1 MVPWSRPRRSAAVAA
16 PAAGADHESDA
27 LLEVSE
33 LRAGYGGRP
42 VVYGVDLTVSSG
54 EIVAV
59 LGHNGAG
66 KTTTLNAIFG
76 FIEPMSGT
84 VSLAGSEVT
93 TLPPVEHARR
103 GMTFV
108 PAERFVF
115 QDLSVEDNLLLAAM
129 QEPSA
134 ERRAEHRRRA
144 DALFP
149 VLSERRAQRAGTMS
163 GGEQRMLSIGMA
175 LMAGPRLLLLDE
187 PSLGL
192 SPLYVETIMDA
203 IRTVANELRVGVV
216 LLEQN
221 VAQALRVADR
231 VYVMRSGETIAHE
244 TAAELRTREH
254 LWDLF

>member
-1 MVPWSRPRRSAAVAA
+1 VT
-16 PAAGADHESDA
+16 G
-27 LLEVSE
+27 
-33 LRAGYGGRP
+33 LRAGYAGRP
-42 VVYGVDLTVSSG
+42 VVYGVDLEVWPG

-76 FIEPMSGT
+76 FIEPMAGI
-84 VSLAGSEVT
+84 VSLQGSDVT
-93 TLPPVEHARR
+93 TLPAVEHARR

-115 QDLSVEDNLLLAAM
+115 QDLSVRENLLLAAM
-129 QEPSA
+129 QESSA
-134 ERRAEHRRRA
+134 EQRVAHQMRA

-149 VLSERRAQRAGTMS
+149 VLAERRAQRAGTMS

-175 LMAGPRLLLLDE
+175 LMAGPRLMLLDE

-192 SPLYVETIMDA
+192 SPLFVETIMDA
-203 IRTVANELRVGVV
+203 IRTVADELGVGVV
-216 LLEQN
+216 MLEQN
-221 VAQALRVADR
+221 VAQALRIADR

>member
-1 MVPWSRPRRSAAVAA
+1 VALA
-16 PAAGADHESDA
+16 PVDEDRESEG
-27 LLEVSE
+27 LLTVGG

-42 VVYGVDLTVSSG
+42 VVYGVDLEVSPG
-54 EIVAV
+54 EVVAV

-66 KTTTLNAIFG
+66 KTTTLKAIFG
-76 FIEPMSGT
+76 FIRPMSGI
-84 VSLAGSEVT
+84 VALRGVDVT
-93 TLPPVEHARR
+93 TLAAVEHARR

-115 QDLSVEDNLLLAAM
+115 QDLSVRDNLLLAAM
-129 QEPSA
+129 QEPSV
-134 ERRAEHRRRA
+134 EQRAEHQRRV

-149 VLSERRAQRAGTMS
+149 VLAERRTQRAGTMS

-175 LMAGPRLLLLDE
+175 LMAGPRLMLLDE

-192 SPLYVETIMDA
+192 SPIYVETIMDA
-203 IRTVANELRVGVV
+203 IRTVATELRVGVV
-216 LLEQN
+216 MLEQN
-221 VAQALRVADR
+221 VAQALRVADH

>member
-1 MVPWSRPRRSAAVAA
+1 LARWSRRRSAAATVA
-16 PAAGADHESDA
+16 PTESDREGEG
-27 LLEVSE
+27 LLGVAG

-42 VVYGVDLTVSSG
+42 VVYGVDLEVWPG

-76 FIEPMSGT
+76 FLEPMAGT
-84 VSLAGSEVT
+84 VSLQGSDVT
-93 TLPPVEHARR
+93 TLPAVEHARR

-115 QDLSVEDNLLLAAM
+115 GDLSVRDNLLLAAM
-129 QEPSA
+129 QEPSVQ
-134 ERRAEHRRRA
+134 RRAEHQRRA

-149 VLSERRAQRAGTMS
+149 VLAERRTQRAGTMS

-175 LMAGPRLLLLDE
+175 LMAGPRLMLLDE
-187 PSLGL
+187 PSVGL
-192 SPLYVETIMDA
+192 SPLYVQTIMDA
-203 IRTVANELRVGVV
+203 IRTVADELRVGVV

>member
-1 MVPWSRPRRSAAVAA
+1 LARWSRRRPVAA
-16 PAAGADHESDA
+16 TVPVASDDEGDPLLTVAG
-27 LLEVSE
+27 

-42 VVYGVDLTVSSG
+42 VIYGVDLEVWPG

-76 FIEPMSGT
+76 FIEPMAGT
-84 VSLAGSEVT
+84 VSLQGSDVT
-93 TLPPVEHARR
+93 ALPAVEHARR

-115 QDLSVEDNLLLAAM
+115 QDLSVRDNLLLAAT
-129 QEPSA
+129 QEASV
-134 ERRAEHRRRA
+134 ERRAEHQRRVN
-144 DALFP
+144 ALFP
-149 VLSERRAQRAGTMS
+149 VLDARGTQRAGTMS
-163 GGEQRMLSIGMA
+163 GGEQRMLGIGMA

-203 IRTVANELRVGVV
+203 IRTVADELRVGVV
-216 LLEQN
+216 MLEQN

-244 TAAELRTREH
+244 TATELRTREH

>member
-1 MVPWSRPRRSAAVAA
+1 LARWA
-16 PAAGADHESDA
+16 SDG
-27 LLEVSE
+27 LLSVVG
-33 LRAGYGGRP
+33 LRAGYGRRP
-42 VVYGVDLTVSSG
+42 VVYGVDLEVSPG

-76 FIEPMSGT
+76 FIEPMAGI
-84 VSLAGSEVT
+84 VSLEGSNVT
-93 TLPPVEHARR
+93 TLPAVEHARR
-103 GMTFV
+103 GMTLV

-115 QDLSVEDNLLLAAM
+115 QDLSVRDNLLLAAR
-129 QEPSA
+129 QEPSL
-134 ERRAEHRRRA
+134 ERRASHQRRV

-149 VLSERRAQRAGTMS
+149 VLTERRMQRAGTMS

-175 LMAGPRLLLLDE
+175 LMAGPRLMLLDE

-216 LLEQN
+216 MLEQN

>member
-1 MVPWSRPRRSAAVAA
+1 LVPWSRSRRSAAGAA
-16 PAAGADHESDA
+16 ATAEADRQSGE
-27 LLEVSE
+27 LLEVTG
-33 LRAGYGGRP
+33 LRAGYGGRA
-42 VVYGVDLTVSSG
+42 VVYGVDLTVSPG

-76 FIEPMSGT
+76 FIAPMSGT
-84 VSLAGSEVT
+84 VALAGSEVT
-93 TLPPVEHARR
+93 KLPPVEHARR
-103 GMTFV
+103 GMTLV

-134 ERRAEHRRRA
+134 ERREQHRRRA
-144 DALFP
+144 AGLFP
-149 VLSERRAQRAGTMS
+149 VLAQRGRQRAGTMS

-175 LMAGPRLLLLDE
+175 LMAGPRLMLLDE

-203 IRTVANELRVGVV
+203 IRTVADELNVGVV
-216 LLEQN
+216 MLEQN

>member
-1 MVPWSRPRRSAAVAA
+1 LAPWRSN
-16 PAAGADHESDA
+16 GEG
-27 LLEVSE
+27 LLTVTG

-42 VVYGVDLTVSSG
+42 VVYGVDLEVWPG

-76 FIEPMSGT
+76 FIEPMAGV
-84 VSLAGSEVT
+84 VSLQGSDVT
-93 TLPPVEHARR
+93 TLPAVEHARR

-115 QDLSVEDNLLLAAM
+115 GDLSVRENLLLAAM
-129 QEPSA
+129 QESSV
-134 ERRAEHRRRA
+134 EQRAAHQVRA

-149 VLSERRAQRAGTMS
+149 VLAERRAQRAGTMS

-175 LMAGPRLLLLDE
+175 LMAGPRLMLLDE

-192 SPLYVETIMDA
+192 SPLFVETIMDA
-203 IRTVANELRVGVV
+203 IRTVADELRVGVV
-216 LLEQN
+216 MLEQN
-221 VAQALRVADR
+221 VAQALRIADR

>member
-1 MVPWSRPRRSAAVAA
+1 LARWHSN
-16 PAAGADHESDA
+16 GEG
-27 LLEVSE
+27 LLTVTG
-33 LRAGYGGRP
+33 LRAGYAGRP
-42 VVYGVDLTVSSG
+42 VVYGVDLEVWPG

-76 FIEPMSGT
+76 FIEPMAGI
-84 VSLAGSEVT
+84 VSLQGSDVT
-93 TLPPVEHARR
+93 TLPAVEHARR

-115 QDLSVEDNLLLAAM
+115 QDLSVRENLLLAAM
-129 QEPSA
+129 QESSA
-134 ERRAEHRRRA
+134 EQRVAHQMRA

-149 VLSERRAQRAGTMS
+149 VLAERRAQRAGTMS

-175 LMAGPRLLLLDE
+175 LMAGPRLMLLDE

-192 SPLYVETIMDA
+192 SPLFVETIMDA
-203 IRTVANELRVGVV
+203 IRTVADELGVGVV
-216 LLEQN
+216 MLEQN
-221 VAQALRVADR
+221 VAQALRIADR

>member
-1 MVPWSRPRRSAAVAA
+1 
-16 PAAGADHESDA
+16 
-27 LLEVSE
+27 
-33 LRAGYGGRP
+33 
-42 VVYGVDLTVSSG
+42 
-54 EIVAV
+54 
-59 LGHNGAG
+59 
-66 KTTTLNAIFG
+66 
-76 FIEPMSGT
+76 MSGT
-84 VSLAGSEVT
+84 VSLQGSDVT
-93 TLPPVEHARR
+93 TLPAVEHARR

-115 QDLSVEDNLLLAAM
+115 QDLSVRDNLLLAAM
-129 QEPSA
+129 QQPSV
-134 ERRAEHRRRA
+134 EQRAEHQRRV

-149 VLSERRAQRAGTMS
+149 VLAERRTQRAGTMS

-175 LMAGPRLLLLDE
+175 LMADPRLMLLDE

-192 SPLYVETIMDA
+192 SPVYVATIMDA
-203 IRTVANELRVGVV
+203 IRTMADEQRVGVV
-216 LLEQN
+216 VLEQN

>member
-1 MVPWSRPRRSAAVAA
+1 
-16 PAAGADHESDA
+16 
-27 LLEVSE
+27 
-33 LRAGYGGRP
+33 
-42 VVYGVDLTVSSG
+42 VDLSVSAG

-76 FIEPMSGT
+76 FIEPMAGI
-84 VSLAGSEVT
+84 VSLQGSDVT
-93 TLPPVEHARR
+93 TLPAVEHARR

-115 QDLSVEDNLLLAAM
+115 QDLSVRENLLLAAM
-129 QEPSA
+129 QESSA
-134 ERRAEHRRRA
+134 EQRVAHQMRA

-149 VLSERRAQRAGTMS
+149 VLAERRAQRAGTMS

-175 LMAGPRLLLLDE
+175 LMAGPRLMLLDE

-192 SPLYVETIMDA
+192 SPLFVETIMDA
-203 IRTVANELRVGVV
+203 IRTVADELGVGVV
-216 LLEQN
+216 MLEQN
-221 VAQALRVADR
+221 VAQALRIADR

>member
-1 MVPWSRPRRSAAVAA
+1 MAPWSRSRSAAAVAS
-16 PAAGADHESDA
+16 ADADREGGA
-27 LLEVSE
+27 LLEVAG
-33 LRAGYGGRP
+33 LRAGYSGRP
-42 VVYGVDLTVSSG
+42 VVYGVDLAVTPG

-66 KTTTLNAIFG
+66 KTTTLKAIFG
-76 FIEPMSGT
+76 FIEPMAGS
-84 VSLAGSEVT
+84 VSLLGSDLT
-93 TLPPVEHARR
+93 TLPAVDHAKR

-115 QDLSVEDNLLLAAM
+115 QDLSVHDNLLLAAM
-129 QEPSA
+129 QEPSG
-134 ERRAEHRRRA
+134 ERRAEHRERV

-149 VLSERRAQRAGTMS
+149 VLSERRRQRAGTMS

-175 LMAGPRLLLLDE
+175 LMAGPRLMLLDE

-192 SPLYVETIMDA
+192 SPLYVETIMNA
-203 IRTVANELRVGVV
+203 IRNVADALGVGVV
-216 LLEQN
+216 MLEQN

-244 TAAELRTREH
+244 TAAALRTREH

>member
-1 MVPWSRPRRSAAVAA
+1 LARWSRKLSAAAPTLAA
-16 PAAGADHESDA
+16 EADRADTA
-27 LLEVSE
+27 LLDVVG

-42 VVYGVDLTVSSG
+42 VVYGVDLLVSPG
-54 EIVAV
+54 EIVAI

-66 KTTTLNAIFG
+66 KTTSLKAVFG

-84 VSLAGSEVT
+84 VSFRGHEVT
-93 TLPPVEHARR
+93 TLSAVEHARR

-115 QDLSVEDNLLLAAM
+115 QDLTVHDNLLLAAGH
-129 QEPSA
+129 EPSA
-134 ERRAEHRRRA
+134 ERRAEHRKRV
-144 DALFP
+144 DDLFP
-149 VLSERRAQRAGTMS
+149 VLAERRAQHAGTMS

-175 LMAGPRLLLLDE
+175 LMAGPRLMLLDE

-192 SPLYVETIMDA
+192 SPLYVEMIMDT

-216 LLEQN
+216 MVEQN

-244 TAAELRTREH
+244 TAADLRTREH

>member
-1 MVPWSRPRRSAAVAA
+1 VAVA
-16 PAAGADHESDA
+16 PLEADRDSQG
-27 LLEVSE
+27 LLTVTG

-42 VVYGVDLTVSSG
+42 VVYGVDLEVSPG

-66 KTTTLNAIFG
+66 KTTTVNAIFG
-76 FIEPMSGT
+76 FIEPMSGI
-84 VSLAGSEVT
+84 VSLQGSDVT
-93 TLPPVEHARR
+93 RLPAVEHARR
-103 GMTFV
+103 GMSFV

-115 QDLSVEDNLLLAAM
+115 QDLSVRDNLLLAAM

-134 ERRAEHRRRA
+134 ELRAAHQLRV
-144 DALFP
+144 DALFG
-149 VLSERRAQRAGTMS
+149 VLAERRTQRAGTMS
-163 GGEQRMLSIGMA
+163 GGEQRMLSIAMA
-175 LMAGPRLLLLDE
+175 LMAGPRLMLLDE

-203 IRTVANELRVGVV
+203 IRTVADELRVGVV
-216 LLEQN
+216 MLEQN

-244 TAAELRTREH
+244 TAADLRTREH

>member
-1 MVPWSRPRRSAAVAA
+1 VVLA
-16 PAAGADHESDA
+16 PIEEDRESEG
-27 LLEVSE
+27 LLTVGG

-42 VVYGVDLTVSSG
+42 VVYGVDLEVSPG

-66 KTTTLNAIFG
+66 KTTTLKAIFG
-76 FIEPMSGT
+76 FIQPMSGI
-84 VSLAGSEVT
+84 VALRGADVT
-93 TLPPVEHARR
+93 TLAAVEHARR

-115 QDLSVEDNLLLAAM
+115 HDLSVLDNLLLAAM

-134 ERRAEHRRRA
+134 ERRAAHQRRVN
-144 DALFP
+144 ALFP
-149 VLSERRAQRAGTMS
+149 VLAERRTQRAGTMS

-175 LMAGPRLLLLDE
+175 LMAGPRLMLLDE

-192 SPLYVETIMDA
+192 SPVYVETIMDA
-203 IRTVANELRVGVV
+203 IRSVATELRVGVV
-216 LLEQN
+216 MLEQN

>member
-1 MVPWSRPRRSAAVAA
+1 MARWSRRRSAAATLA
-16 PAAGADHESDA
+16 PIEAVQESEG
-27 LLEVSE
+27 LLTVVG

-42 VVYGVDLTVSSG
+42 VVYGVDLEVWPG

-76 FIEPMSGT
+76 FIEPMSGI
-84 VSLAGSEVT
+84 VSLQGSDVT
-93 TLPPVEHARR
+93 TLPAVEHARR

-115 QDLSVEDNLLLAAM
+115 GDLSVGDNLLLAAM

-134 ERRAEHRRRA
+134 ERRAGHQRRVDSLFAILA
-144 DALFP
+144 D
-149 VLSERRAQRAGTMS
+149 RRTQRAGTMS

-175 LMAGPRLLLLDE
+175 LMAGPRLMLLDE

-192 SPLYVETIMDA
+192 SPVYVETIMDA
-203 IRTVANELRVGVV
+203 IRTVADELRVGVV

>member
-1 MVPWSRPRRSAAVAA
+1 M
-16 PAAGADHESDA
+16 PAAETDRADA
-27 LLEVSE
+27 PLLDVVR

-42 VVYGVDLTVSSG
+42 VVYGLDLAVSPG
-54 EIVAV
+54 EVVAV

-66 KTTTLNAIFG
+66 KTTSLKAIFG

-84 VSLAGSEVT
+84 VSFQGHEVT
-93 TLPPVEHARR
+93 TLSAVEHARR

-115 QDLSVEDNLLLAAM
+115 QDLTVNDNLLLAAG

-134 ERRAEHRRRA
+134 ELRAAHRQRVEE
-144 DALFP
+144 LFP
-149 VLSERRAQRAGTMS
+149 VLPARRAQQAGTMS

-175 LMAGPRLLLLDE
+175 LMGGPRLMLLDE

-192 SPLYVETIMDA
+192 SPLYVEMIMNA
-203 IRTVANELRVGVV
+203 IRGLADELRVGV
-216 LLEQN
+216 LMLEQN
-221 VAQALRVADR
+221 VTQALRVADR

-244 TAAELRTREH
+244 TAEVLRTREH

>member
-1 MVPWSRPRRSAAVAA
+1 LAPWSKPRRSGATAA
-16 PAAGADHESDA
+16 PAAEADREGDT
-27 LLEVSE
+27 LLEVNG

-42 VVYGVDLTVSSG
+42 VVYGVDLTVAPG

-93 TLPPVEHARR
+93 KLPPVEHARR
-103 GMTFV
+103 GITFV

-115 QDLSVEDNLLLAAM
+115 QDLSVEDNLSLAAM

-134 ERRAEHRRRA
+134 ERREEHRRRA

-149 VLSERRAQRAGTMS
+149 VLSERPRQYAGTMS

-175 LMAGPRLLLLDE
+175 LMAGPQLMLLDE

-192 SPLYVETIMDA
+192 SPLLVETIMDA
-203 IRTVANELRVGVV
+203 VRTVADELRVGVV
-216 LLEQN
+216 MLEQN
-221 VAQALRVADR
+221 VTQALRVADR
-231 VYVMRSGETIAHE
+231 VYVMRSGEIIAHE

>member
-1 MVPWSRPRRSAAVAA
+1 LGRSAS
-16 PAAGADHESDA
+16 EA
-27 LLEVSE
+27 LLEVAG
-33 LRAGYGGRP
+33 LRAGYGRRP
-42 VVYGVDLTVSSG
+42 VVYGVDLEVSPG

-76 FIEPMSGT
+76 FIEPMAGI
-84 VSLAGSEVT
+84 VSLQGSNVT
-93 TLPPVEHARR
+93 TLPAVEHARR
-103 GMTFV
+103 GMTLV

-115 QDLSVEDNLLLAAM
+115 QDLSVRDNLMLAAR
-129 QEPSA
+129 QEPSV
-134 ERRAEHRRRA
+134 ERRERHQRRV

-149 VLSERRAQRAGTMS
+149 VLTERRTQRAGSMS
-163 GGEQRMLSIGMA
+163 GGEQRMLSIAMA
-175 LMAGPRLLLLDE
+175 LMAGPRLMLLDE

-203 IRTVANELRVGVV
+203 VRTVADELRVGVV
-216 LLEQN
+216 MLEQN

>member
-1 MVPWSRPRRSAAVAA
+1 LARSAS
-16 PAAGADHESDA
+16 EA
-27 LLEVSE
+27 LLEVAG
-33 LRAGYGGRP
+33 LRAGYGRRP
-42 VVYGVDLTVSSG
+42 VVYGVDLEVSPG

-76 FIEPMSGT
+76 FIAPMSGS
-84 VSLAGSEVT
+84 VSLEGSNVT
-93 TLPPVEHARR
+93 TLPAVEHARR
-103 GMTFV
+103 GMTLV

-115 QDLSVEDNLLLAAM
+115 QDLSVRDNLLLAAR
-129 QEPSA
+129 QEPSL
-134 ERRAEHRRRA
+134 EHRARHQRRA

-149 VLSERRAQRAGTMS
+149 VLAERATQRAGTMS

-175 LMAGPRLLLLDE
+175 LMAGPRLMLLDE

-203 IRTVANELRVGVV
+203 IRTVADELRVGVV
-216 LLEQN
+216 MLEQN

>member
-1 MVPWSRPRRSAAVAA
+1 ML
-16 PAAGADHESDA
+16 PA
-27 LLEVSE
+27 
-33 LRAGYGGRP
+33 
-42 VVYGVDLTVSSG
+42 
-54 EIVAV
+54 
-59 LGHNGAG
+59 
-66 KTTTLNAIFG
+66 
-76 FIEPMSGT
+76 
-84 VSLAGSEVT
+84 
-93 TLPPVEHARR
+93 VEHARR

-115 QDLSVEDNLLLAAM
+115 QDLNVSDNLLLAAT

-134 ERRAEHRRRA
+134 QRRLNHRRRV

-149 VLSERRAQRAGTMS
+149 VLADRRTQRAGTMS

-175 LMAGPRLLLLDE
+175 LMAGPRLMLLDE

-203 IRTVANELRVGVV
+203 IRTVADELRVGVV

-221 VAQALRVADR
+221 VAQALRIADR

>member
-1 MVPWSRPRRSAAVAA
+1 MAQWGS
-16 PAAGADHESDA
+16 EA
-27 LLEVSE
+27 LLEVAG
-33 LRAGYGGRP
+33 LRAGYGRRP
-42 VVYGVDLTVSSG
+42 VVYGVDLDVSPG

-76 FIEPMSGT
+76 FIEPMAGS
-84 VSLAGSEVT
+84 VSLEGSEVT
-93 TLPPVEHARR
+93 TLPAVEHARR
-103 GMTFV
+103 GMTYV

-115 QDLSVEDNLLLAAM
+115 QDLSVRDNLLLAAT
-129 QEPSA
+129 QEPSP
-134 ERRAEHRRRA
+134 ERRADHEHRV

-149 VLSERRAQRAGTMS
+149 VLGERRTQRAGTMS

-175 LMAGPRLLLLDE
+175 LMAGPRLMLFDE

-203 IRTVANELRVGVV
+203 IRTVADELRVGVV
-216 LLEQN
+216 MLEQN

-244 TAAELRTREH
+244 TAAQLRTREH

>member
-1 MVPWSRPRRSAAVAA
+1 VAMAAIE
-16 PAAGADHESDA
+16 AGRESQE
-27 LLEVSE
+27 LLTVTG

-42 VVYGVDLTVSSG
+42 VVYGADLEVSPG

-76 FIEPMSGT
+76 FIEPMSGI
-84 VSLAGSEVT
+84 VSLQGSDVT
-93 TLPPVEHARR
+93 RLPAVEHARR
-103 GMTFV
+103 GMSFV

-115 QDLSVEDNLLLAAM
+115 QDLSVRDNLLLAAM

-134 ERRAEHRRRA
+134 ELRATHQLRV

-149 VLSERRAQRAGTMS
+149 VLAERRTQRAGTMS

-175 LMAGPRLLLLDE
+175 LMAGPRLMLLDE

-203 IRTVANELRVGVV
+203 IRTVADEQCVGVV
-216 LLEQN
+216 MLEQN
-221 VAQALRVADR
+221 VAQTLRVADR

>member
-1 MVPWSRPRRSAAVAA
+1 LAPWSRRRSVGVAVA
-16 PAAGADHESDA
+16 PLEAARESED
-27 LLEVSE
+27 LLTVAG

-42 VVYGVDLTVSSG
+42 VVYGVDLEVSPG

-76 FIEPMSGT
+76 FIEPMSGI
-84 VSLAGSEVT
+84 VSLQGSDVT
-93 TLPPVEHARR
+93 RLPAVEHARR
-103 GMTFV
+103 GMSFV

-115 QDLSVEDNLLLAAM
+115 QDLSVRDNLLLAAM

-134 ERRAEHRRRA
+134 ERREAHQRRV
-144 DALFP
+144 DALFG
-149 VLSERRAQRAGTMS
+149 VLAERRTQRAGTMS
-163 GGEQRMLSIGMA
+163 GGEQRMLSIAMA
-175 LMAGPRLLLLDE
+175 LMSGPRLMLLDE

-203 IRTVANELRVGVV
+203 IRTVADELRVGVV
-216 LLEQN
+216 MLEQN
-221 VAQALRVADR
+221 VAQALRIADR

-244 TAAELRTREH
+244 TAADVRTREH

>member
-1 MVPWSRPRRSAAVAA
+1 LARWSNRRSAAVAVG
-16 PAAGADHESDA
+16 PSEADRESDG
-27 LLEVSE
+27 LLRVVD

-42 VVYGVDLTVSSG
+42 VVYGVDLEVWPG
-54 EIVAV
+54 EIVTV

-76 FIEPMSGT
+76 FIEPMSGS
-84 VSLAGSEVT
+84 VALQGADVT
-93 TLPPVEHARR
+93 RLPAVEHARR
-103 GMTFV
+103 GMTLV

-115 QDLSVEDNLLLAAM
+115 QDLSVRDNLLLAAM

-134 ERRAEHRRRA
+134 ERRVEHQARV

-149 VLSERRAQRAGTMS
+149 VLAERRAQRAGTMS

-175 LMAGPRLLLLDE
+175 LMAGPRLMLLDE

-203 IRTVANELRVGVV
+203 IRTVADELRVGVV
-216 LLEQN
+216 MLEQN

>member
-1 MVPWSRPRRSAAVAA
+1 LARWSRRRPVAA
-16 PAAGADHESDA
+16 TLPVDADGEGDQLLTVAG
-27 LLEVSE
+27 

-42 VVYGVDLTVSSG
+42 VVYGVDLEVWPG

-76 FIEPMSGT
+76 FIEPMAGT
-84 VSLAGSEVT
+84 VALQGSDVT
-93 TLPPVEHARR
+93 ALPAVEHARR
-103 GMTFV
+103 GMTLV

-115 QDLSVEDNLLLAAM
+115 QDLSVGDNLLLAAM
-129 QEPSA
+129 QEASL
-134 ERRAEHRRRA
+134 ERRAEHQRRV

-149 VLSERRAQRAGTMS
+149 VLAARRTQRAGTMS

-203 IRTVANELRVGVV
+203 IRTVADELRAGVV
-216 LLEQN
+216 MLEQN

>member
-1 MVPWSRPRRSAAVAA
+1 VD
-16 PAAGADHESDA
+16 PADAA
-27 LLEVSE
+27 LLDVVG
-33 LRAGYGGRP
+33 LRAGYDGRP
-42 VVYGVDLTVSSG
+42 VVFGVDLAVSPG

-66 KTTTLNAIFG
+66 KTTSLKAIFG

-84 VSLAGSEVT
+84 VSFRGREVT
-93 TLPPVEHARR
+93 ALSAVEHARR

-115 QDLSVEDNLLLAAM
+115 HDLTVHDNLLLAAAH
-129 QEPSA
+129 EPSV
-134 ERRAEHRRRA
+134 ERRAEHRRRV
-144 DALFP
+144 DDLFP
-149 VLSERRAQRAGTMS
+149 VLAERRTQHAGTMS

-192 SPLYVETIMDA
+192 SPLYVENIMDA
-203 IRTVANELRVGVV
+203 IRGVADELRVGV
-216 LLEQN
+216 LMLEQS

-244 TAAELRTREH
+244 TSEVLRNREQ

>member
-1 MVPWSRPRRSAAVAA
+1 LARWSRSRSAAAVAS
-16 PAAGADHESDA
+16 AAEAGNESDA
-27 LLEVSE
+27 LLEVAG

-42 VVYGVDLTVSSG
+42 VVYGVDLAVGPG

-66 KTTTLNAIFG
+66 KTTTLKAIFG
-76 FIEPMSGT
+76 FLEPM
-84 VSLAGSEVT
+84 AGSVSFRGSDVT
-93 TLPPVEHARR
+93 GLPAVEHAKR

-115 QDLSVEDNLLLAAM
+115 QDLSVRDNLLLAAM

-134 ERRAEHRRRA
+134 ERRIEHERRV
-144 DALFP
+144 DDLFP
-149 VLSERRAQRAGTMS
+149 VLSPRRRQLAGTMS

-175 LMAGPRLLLLDE
+175 LMAGPRLMLLDE

-203 IRTVANELRVGVV
+203 IRVVANELRVGVV
-216 LLEQN
+216 MLEQN
-221 VAQALRVADR
+221 VGQALRVADR
-231 VYVMRSGETIAHE
+231 AYVIRSGETIAHE
-244 TAAELRTREH
+244 TAQDLRAREH

>member
-1 MVPWSRPRRSAAVAA
+1 LARWRSN
-16 PAAGADHESDA
+16 GEG
-27 LLEVSE
+27 LLTVTG

-42 VVYGVDLTVSSG
+42 VVYGVDLEVWPG

-76 FIEPMSGT
+76 FIEPMAGL
-84 VSLAGSEVT
+84 VSLQGSDVT
-93 TLPPVEHARR
+93 TLPAVEHARR

-115 QDLSVEDNLLLAAM
+115 GDLSVRENLLLAAM
-129 QEPSA
+129 QESSA
-134 ERRAEHRRRA
+134 ERRAAHQLRA

-149 VLSERRAQRAGTMS
+149 VLAERRAQRAGTMS

-175 LMAGPRLLLLDE
+175 LMAGPRLMLLDE

-192 SPLYVETIMDA
+192 SPLFVETIMDA
-203 IRTVANELRVGVV
+203 IRTVADELRVGVV
-216 LLEQN
+216 MLEQN
-221 VAQALRVADR
+221 VAQALRIADR

>member
-1 MVPWSRPRRSAAVAA
+1 VA
-16 PAAGADHESDA
+16 DRETDE
-27 LLEVSE
+27 LLEVTA

-42 VVYGVDLTVSSG
+42 VVYGVDLTVSPG

-76 FIEPMSGT
+76 FIEPMSGS
-84 VSLAGSEVT
+84 VAFQGSDVT
-93 TLPPVEHARR
+93 RLPAVEHARR

-115 QDLSVEDNLLLAAM
+115 HELSVRDNLLLSGM
-129 QEPSA
+129 QEASV
-134 ERRAEHRRRA
+134 ERRAEHERRV

-149 VLSERRAQRAGTMS
+149 VLGQRRTQRAGTMS

-175 LMAGPRLLLLDE
+175 LMAGPRLMLLDE

-192 SPLYVETIMDA
+192 SPRYVETIMDA
-203 IRTVANELRVGVV
+203 IRTVADELQVGV
-216 LLEQN
+216 LMLEQN

-231 VYVMRSGETIAHE
+231 AYVIRSGETIAHE

>member
-1 MVPWSRPRRSAAVAA
+1 LARSA
-16 PAAGADHESDA
+16 SDG
-27 LLEVSE
+27 LLSVVG

-42 VVYGVDLTVSSG
+42 VVYGVDLEVSPG

-76 FIEPMSGT
+76 FIEPMAGS
-84 VSLAGSEVT
+84 VSLQGAEVT
-93 TLPPVEHARR
+93 TLPAVEHARR
-103 GMTFV
+103 GMTLV

-115 QDLSVEDNLLLAAM
+115 QDLSVRDNLLLAAR
-129 QEPSA
+129 QEPSV
-134 ERRAEHRRRA
+134 ERRERHQARV

-149 VLSERRAQRAGTMS
+149 VLTERRTQHAGTMS

-175 LMAGPRLLLLDE
+175 LMAGPRLMLLDE

-203 IRTVANELRVGVV
+203 IRTVADELRVGVV
-216 LLEQN
+216 MLEQN

-244 TAAELRTREH
+244 TAAALRTREH